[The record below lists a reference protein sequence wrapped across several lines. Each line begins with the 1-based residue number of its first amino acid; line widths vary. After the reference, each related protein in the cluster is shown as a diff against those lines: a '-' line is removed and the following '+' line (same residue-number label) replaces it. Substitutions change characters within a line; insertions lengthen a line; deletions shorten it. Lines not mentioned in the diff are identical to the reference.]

1 MLFVSAAPSQMPGLT
16 LPASPPPFPNDVLTH
31 PLLVIDFELLAR
43 GDEREINTLWKAG
56 TEFGFW

>member
-1 MLFVSAAPSQMPGLT
+1 MPGLT